1 MNRRPRRR
9 RPSKPPAP
17 AGPRP
22 KIIFIVD
29 PVRGE
34 RIQMSKFIKQE
45 PFLVMSFVSIVDCF
59 KQNVLG
65 PADLVIYVL
74 RAHKTE
80 IKHLLGIKKKNK
92 ELNFIIVTTPDG
104 PEVNLQELTEAGF
117 TAVNRATNQ
126 EKVREI
132 TLGLLA
138 AEGLPPRTE
147 TPHPVPIGIDL
158 STPEAPA
165 P

>member
-1 MNRRPRRR
+1 
-9 RPSKPPAP
+9 
-17 AGPRP
+17 
-22 KIIFIVD
+22 
-29 PVRGE
+29 
-34 RIQMSKFIKQE
+34 MSKFIKQE

-59 KQNVLG
+59 KQNIVG
-65 PADLVIYVL
+65 PCDLVIYVL
-74 RAHKTE
+74 RAYKTE
-80 IKHLLGIKKKNK
+80 IKHLLAIKKKHK
-92 ELNFIIVTTPDG
+92 ELNFIIVCSPDG
-104 PEVNLQELTEAGF
+104 PEASLDELEKAGF
-117 TAVNRATNQ
+117 TAVHKATSM

-158 STPEAPA
+158 SPPEAPA